1 MSEYYYDKF
10 PTLDFKVMDVRN
22 MDQIED
28 GTYDAVID
36 KACFDAVLCGDNS
49 RPNSSVMLNEVH
61 RVLKSTGVYI
71 CVSYGLPNN
80 RLSYFN

>member
-1 MSEYYYDKF
+1 MTEYYREKV
-10 PTLDFKVMDVRN
+10 PELDFKVMDVRN

-61 RVLKSTGVYI
+61 RVLKSTGCYI
-71 CVSYGLPNN
+71 VVSYGLPKS